1 MGSSEDYKKLGLE
14 ENADRETVERKYG
27 AMLRAFKQRTD
38 EHGATDEDMEYY
50 QEITRAYDNIVG
62 TVHDFSDPNPTSPLP
77 FRFRNFFYKLSA
89 NLDHFKFF
97 IVAAVILAV
106 MGILIYL
113 QVRDTRK
120 NDIYIKFVGAY
131 YALNVSDVEAEIAEK
146 SDVVNAPTVSF
157 FSVTVNSSIND
168 SETANGS
175 VAFRAQFVAGSIDM
189 IFIDKDN
196 FDVYVS
202 QGVFLRLDDFLE
214 ENRGQPGFEDLEFH
228 TYENTGEVQEYS
240 STQGNVPSGIYGI
253 EFTENGSA
261 YFEDTS
267 LEWLNDS
274 IDGQERSMI
283 LCVCRRSGTRDRALE
298 YIKELLAW
306 SVSQAA
312 ENR

>member
-1 MGSSEDYKKLGLE
+1 MGSSEDYKILGLE
-14 ENADRETVERKYG
+14 ENADREIVERKYG

-50 QEITRAYDNIVG
+50 QKITQAYDNIVG

-77 FRFRNFFYKLSA
+77 FKFRNFFYKLSA
-89 NLDHFKFF
+89 NLDHYKFF
-97 IVAAVILAV
+97 IIGAIVLTV

-120 NDIYIKFVGAY
+120 NDMYIKFVGAY
-131 YALNVSDVEAEIAEK
+131 YAVNVSDVEAEIAEK
-146 SDVVNAPTVSF
+146 SDVTDAPTVSF
-157 FSVTVNSSIND
+157 FSVTVNSSLND

-202 QGVFLRLDDFLE
+202 QGVFLQLDDFLE
-214 ENRGQPGFEDLEFH
+214 ENRNEPGFQNLTYH
-228 TYENTGEVQEYS
+228 TYENTGEEQEYS
-240 STQGNVPSGIYGI
+240 ATTGNVPSGIYGI
-253 EFTENGSA
+253 EFTEGGSE
-261 YFEDTS
+261 YFEGTS

-283 LCVCRRSGTRDRALE
+283 LCVCRRSKTRDRALD
-298 YIKELLAW
+298 YIKELL
-306 SVSQAA
+306 SPAA